1 MTARLSEMIAVQM
14 EGESRGS
21 GSPLLCCL
29 AYDSCFIK
37 LLIERKNDRI
47 TE

>member
-21 GSPLLCCL
+21 GSPLLYNRKL
-29 AYDSCFIK
+29 FSENFRYDVATNSIG
-37 LLIERKNDRI
+37 
-47 TE
+47 